1 MNVETSIV
9 PDEAEEKTA
18 PESESEW
25 EWQAPAFLRIPL
37 RIAAWLVV
45 RGVRYWQE
53 LSPAYA
59 GVLLAVVAGQR
70 WAWWALLM
78 VGIALIAITVL
89 VARVAD
95 TRPAWLAY
103 LIAAEV
109 PAVLWTT
116 TASANT
122 FVPAATWISWLV
134 LTGAATGGRWLLVRW
149 LAKQQPELPAAEER
163 PALLPAPERHP
174 LQETIDDIASR
185 LTQARDRIGLPE
197 LDVVDSEIVTDNR
210 FTLTVLTRRPAVEVD
225 QLRATISAKI
235 GLRVGMLRQVTPVL
249 DNAGVSVW
257 HFQVGELHGGQ
268 NFWWKAPIMPRS
280 ILEPIGVGLQEDEEP
295 ASMVLATQDG
305 GSRHGATSGKTGYG
319 KTVHNIV
326 LGAGVGNTFDAIPL
340 VCDLKGLFDF
350 APLAPLTPIYAW
362 TPEQATRLLVALASL
377 CTEGPA
383 NRAFLKQR
391 GERVIVPGADRKAI
405 VLFIDEHRMVFN
417 PAMNP
422 HYKEASAAAHTIALL
437 GRAYGVGLYIS
448 GQDMSETAM
457 PQSNTDSGTAFRRQL
472 HHRRVF
478 HDDTKA
484 SGQFLLDDYA
494 RLDVTQLKRPGRF
507 FHADGDAPT
516 LPILGPDADPE
527 TVGAWAAERSRDA
540 DGFDER
546 TWALL
551 ADQLGDLLLPK
562 MRGIPA
568 ELAEYLP
575 SRTPARFSVRPDL
588 VAPAGPVPPSPE
600 VARMDELARLEQD
613 LAELLGGEPAAA
625 VPPEAGMP
633 ATHVAV
639 PLADPALE
647 GLAAGL
653 EAGGSAGSSRA
664 DLDRASGMRRS
675 WVGARLTAL
684 AEAQAV
690 YSTGQGRGVRWH
702 LAEGLDGARL
712 RSMIAAVEQL
722 LRPGGGDAS

>member
-1 MNVETSIV
+1 MKTPV
-9 PDEAEEKTA
+9 AEEA
-18 PESESEW
+18 DSQAREPEW
-25 EWQAPAFLRIPL
+25 EWQAPAFLRIPWRL
-37 RIAAWLVV
+37 GSWLVV
-45 RGVRYWQE
+45 NGVRHWEE
-53 LSPAYA
+53 LSPVYA
-59 GVLLAVVAGQR
+59 GVLLAAVAGQQ
-70 WAWWALLM
+70 WAWWVLLM

-95 TRPAWLAY
+95 MRPAWLTY
-103 LIAAEV
+103 LMAAEL
-109 PAVLWTT
+109 PAVAWTVT
-116 TASANT
+116 TSAT
-122 FVPAATWISWLV
+122 GPGSATTWVAWLA
-134 LTGAATGGRWLLVRW
+134 LTGAATGGRWWLVKW
-149 LAKQQPELPAAEER
+149 LAKQQPQLPAADER

-174 LQETIDDIASR
+174 LQDTVDDVAAR
-185 LTQARDRIGLPE
+185 LTQARDRLGLPE
-197 LDVVDSEIVTDNR
+197 LDVVGSEIVTDTR
-210 FTLTVLTRRPAVEVD
+210 FTLTVVTRRPAVEVD
-225 QLRATISAKI
+225 QLRTSISAKI

-249 DNAGVSVW
+249 DDAGVSVW

-268 NFWWKAPIMPRS
+268 KFWWKPPLMPRS
-280 ILEPIGVGLQEDEEP
+280 ILEPIGIGLQENEDP
-295 ASMVLATQDG
+295 AGMLLATEDG

-319 KTVHNIV
+319 KTVHQIV
-326 LGAGVGNTFDAIPL
+326 VGAGVGNTFDGVPL

-422 HYKEASAAAHTIALL
+422 HYREASAAAHTIALL

-457 PQSNTDSGTAFRRQL
+457 PQSSTDSGTAFRRQL

-494 RLDVTQLKRPGRF
+494 RLDVTQLKAPGRF

-527 TVGAWAAERSRDA
+527 TVGAWAAQRSRDA
-540 DGFDER
+540 GGFDER
-546 TWALL
+546 TWSLL
-551 ADQLGDLLLPK
+551 ADQLGDLRLSS

-575 SRTPARFSVRPDL
+575 SAPARFSVRPDL
-588 VAPAGPVPPSPE
+588 VAAAGPVPPSPE
-600 VARMDELARLEQD
+600 VARYDELARQERA
-613 LAELLGGEPAAA
+613 LAELLGAEPAPV
-625 VPPEAGMP
+625 VPAESMP

-639 PLADPALE
+639 PLADAALE

-653 EAGGSAGSSRA
+653 EAGGPGGASRQ
-664 DLDRASGMRRS
+664 DLEAASGKRRS
-675 WVGARLTAL
+675 WVGARLRML
-684 AEAQAV
+684 AEATV
-690 YSTGQGRGVRWH
+690 IRSTGQGRGVRWH
-702 LAEGLDGARL
+702 LAEGVDGARL
-712 RSMIAAVEQL
+712 RSAIAAVEQA
-722 LRPGGGDAS
+722 LRPGGGDAT

>member
-1 MNVETSIV
+1 VKTPV
-9 PDEAEEKTA
+9 VAEQA
-18 PESESEW
+18 DSQARESEW
-25 EWQAPAFLRIPL
+25 EWHAPSWIRVPWQIGS
-37 RIAAWLVV
+37 WLVV
-45 RGVRYWQE
+45 NGVRHWEE
-53 LSPAYA
+53 LSPTYA

-70 WAWWALLM
+70 WAWWVLLM
-78 VGIALIAITVL
+78 VGIALMAITVL
-89 VARVAD
+89 VARV
-95 TRPAWLAY
+95 TEMRPAWLAY
-103 LIAAEV
+103 LMAAEL
-109 PAVLWTT
+109 PAVVWTT
-116 TASANT
+116 TASANA
-122 FVPAATWISWLV
+122 FDPAVTWLAWLA
-134 LTGAATGGRWLLVRW
+134 LTGAATGGRWWLVRW
-149 LAKQQPELPAAEER
+149 LAKQKPPGLPAAEER
-163 PALLPAPERHP
+163 PALLPAPTPHP

-197 LDVVDSEIVTDNR
+197 LDVVGHEIVTDNR
-210 FTLTVLTRRPAVEVD
+210 FTLTVVTRRPAVEVD
-225 QLRATISAKI
+225 QLRPSISAKI

-249 DNAGVSVW
+249 ENAGVSVW

-268 NFWWKAPIMPRS
+268 KFWWKAPIMPRS
-280 ILEPIGVGLQEDEEP
+280 ILEPIGIGLQEDEEP
-295 ASMVLATQDG
+295 AGMILATEDG

-319 KTVHNIV
+319 KSVHNIV

-383 NRAFLKQR
+383 NRAFLKRR
-391 GERVIVPGADRKAI
+391 GERVIVPGPDRKAI

-422 HYKEASAAAHTIALL
+422 HYKEACAAAHTIALL

-457 PQSNTDSGTAFRRQL
+457 PQSTTDSGTAFRRQL

-551 ADQLGDLLLPK
+551 ADQLGDLLLPA
-562 MRGIPA
+562 MRGLPT
-568 ELAEYLP
+568 ELAEYMP

-588 VAPAGPVPPSPE
+588 VVPPGRVPPSPE
-600 VARMDELARLEQD
+600 VARMEEMAKLQRD
-613 LAELLGGEPAAA
+613 LAGLLGDGEPA
-625 VPPEAGMP
+625 PEVSAESTP

-639 PLADPALE
+639 PLADAALE

-653 EAGGSAGSSRA
+653 ETGGPGGASRQ
-664 DLDRASGMRRS
+664 DLEAASGMKRS
-675 WVGARLTAL
+675 WVGARLTLL
-684 AEAQAV
+684 AEARV
-690 YSTGQGRGVRWH
+690 IRSTGQGRGVRWH
-702 LAEGLDGARL
+702 LAEGVDGARL
-712 RSMIAAVEQL
+712 RSAIAAVEQA
-722 LRPGGGDAS
+722 LRPGGGDAT